1 MSAYAEPPAE
11 DAAENQ
17 KQSTGTQ
24 PSTSLTCTGRRY
36 WRASSTTPQ
45 ASGACRAAPAGGR
58 SHPSPPCSR
67 STSRTW
73 GSQGGCALCTV
84 LLPAACSRSS
94 CGRRGGGGG
103 VQAEDRSFLVDD
115 GDSGGK
121 VRAAGGCVMRT
132 SPGFSGGA
140 CFSTDMFD
148 HSLSVNGG
156 LTDHCDHESG
166 HPGAGGARLNRSPP
180 RPCGATP
187 GDRPAGAHPH
197 RGPRTAR
204 RAGPARQAGRSPQ
217 LLLPRAAPDRA
228 PRRAAGS
235 PPSSGRPPYAPPPP
249 PSHRDVAFTV
259 G

>member
-36 WRASSTTPQ
+36 WRASSTTPE
-45 ASGACRAAPAGGR
+45 ASGACRATPAGR
-58 SHPSPPCSR
+58 RRHPSPPCSR

-73 GSQGGCALCTV
+73 GSQGLRAVHRPAPGGLFALV
-84 LLPAACSRSS
+84 VRSAR
-94 CGRRGGGGG
+94 GRRWCTGRG
-103 VQAEDRSFLVDD
+103 SFFPCRR
-115 GDSGGK
+115 DSGGK

-140 CFSTDMFD
+140 CFSTEMFD

-166 HPGAGGARLNRSPP
+166 HPGAGGARLERSPP

-228 PRRAAGS
+228 PHRAAGS